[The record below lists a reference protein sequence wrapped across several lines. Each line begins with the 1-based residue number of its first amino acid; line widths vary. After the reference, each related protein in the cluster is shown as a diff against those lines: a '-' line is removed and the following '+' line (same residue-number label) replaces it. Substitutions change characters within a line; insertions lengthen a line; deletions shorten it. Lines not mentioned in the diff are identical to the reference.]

1 MKSIIASIGALAAA
15 TKVAAHGY
23 VSSAVIGGTTYT
35 GYLPYTDPY
44 YSPPPER
51 IIRAIP
57 GNGPVTDMSLIDIQC
72 NGWSE
77 GGVIGSSPA
86 PLYATPAPAGSTI
99 TLQWTDWPDT
109 HIGVRSLRA
118 QRMPI
123 ITYMAKVPSGQSVT
137 SWSPGT
143 SAVWFKVAEAG
154 LDTSTN
160 TWAAIKLI
168 ADGNK
173 YSFTIPSTLAPGQY
187 IIRHE
192 IIALHS
198 SYTYPGAQ
206 SYPSCIQIE
215 VTGSGTVTPS
225 GSKLVAFPGA
235 YGSTTAGLV
244 WPLWNPNNL
253 QTGVSYPIPGPA
265 LYFSGSTTTNTTTT
279 TKASSTT
286 TTTTTTSKTSSTTTT
301 SRTSSTTSSAG
312 TSTTSSSSVAAAY
325 GQCGGSGW
333 TGATTLGRSP
343 KKFFGTLGPTFDA
356 KSAGTLL

>member
-15 TKVAAHGY
+15 TQVAAHGY

-35 GYLPYTDPY
+35 GYLPYSDPY
-44 YSPPPER
+44 YSTPPQR

-86 PLYATPAPAGSTI
+86 PLYATPAPAGSTV

-109 HIGVRSLRA
+109 HIG
-118 QRMPI
+118 PI

-253 QTGVSYPIPGPA
+253 QSGVSYPIPGPA
-265 LYFSGSTTTNTTTT
+265 LYFSSSGSGNTTTT
-279 TKASSTT
+279 TTRTSSTTTTSRASSTT
-286 TTTTTTSKTSSTTTT
+286 TTTTRTSSTTTT
-301 SRTSSTTSSAG
+301 TTRTSSTTGSS
-312 TSTTSSSSVAAAY
+312 TLVAAY
-325 GQCGGSGW
+325 GQCGGQGW
-333 TGATTLGRSP
+333 TGGTVQRLLLPMHSELKGDALGNP
-343 KKFFGTLGPTFDA
+343 EKVITDG
-356 KSAGTLL
+356 